1 MRLMRR
7 KPAPDQPTSEQ
18 LLESWRHL
26 VLQQQRGDGLGGTLG
41 ERHCRA
47 EVRRVRIRAI
57 EYTLLERAW
66 AEPTVGDR

>member
-1 MRLMRR
+1 MRR

-18 LLESWRHL
+18 LLERWRTL
-26 VLQQQRGDGLGGTLG
+26 LLEEERGDGLGGTLG
-41 ERHCRA
+41 ERFNRA
-47 EVRRVRIRAI
+47 QVRRVRIRAI